1 MDREQAKECLQVV
14 SAIRCEI
21 ISRSISC
28 NLGAILDLLRQ
39 ALRLA
44 EAGQATGETLAESGE
59 FESQAMPPAS
69 GGLSVDSPPGLP
81 LADESMDFAGCP
93 TGSSSPVGQPEA
105 DLDESDAGERES
117 TPPVLPPLR
126 QPTNK

>member
-1 MDREQAKECLQVV
+1 MDRELAKECLQVV

-59 FESQAMPPAS
+59 FEARQCPLPVVAFLLTVHQGCHWQMRAWTLQA
-69 GGLSVDSPPGLP
+69 VP
-81 LADESMDFAGCP
+81 LALLVQWDS
-93 TGSSSPVGQPEA
+93 
-105 DLDESDAGERES
+105 
-117 TPPVLPPLR
+117 LR
-126 QPTNK
+126 QT